1 MTATISNWG
10 NSQGIRLPKNI
21 IKNMSLAIGDKVNI
35 LIENH
40 KIIIEPIKQ
49 KKEFDI
55 HELVSKMPSDYMV
68 NEEIDDM
75 AGKEEW

>member
-10 NSQGIRLPKNI
+10 NSQGIRLSKKI

-35 LIENH
+35 LVENH
-40 KIIIEPIKQ
+40 KIIIEPVKE

-55 HELVSKMPSDYMV
+55 NDLVSKIPSNYIAQ
-68 NEEIDDM
+68 EEIVDQV
-75 AGKEEW
+75 GKEVW

>member
-10 NSQGIRLPKNI
+10 NSQAIRLPKNI
-21 IKNMSLAIGDKVNI
+21 IKSMSLAIGDKVDI

-40 KIIIEPIKQ
+40 KIIIEPIKK

-55 HELVSKMPSDYMV
+55 NILVSQIPKNYNV
-68 NEEIDDM
+68 CEEIDDVV
-75 AGKEEW
+75 GKEEW

>member
-1 MTATISNWG
+1 MTTTISSWG
-10 NSQGIRLPKNI
+10 NSQGIRLPKDI

-49 KKEFDI
+49 TKKFDI
-55 HELVSKMPSDYMV
+55 NELVLKMPLDYSV
-68 NEEIDDM
+68 SEEIDDIL
-75 AGKEEW
+75 GKEVW

>member
-10 NSQGIRLPKNI
+10 NSQGIRLSKKI

-35 LIENH
+35 LVENH
-40 KIIIEPIKQ
+40 KIIIEPVKE

-55 HELVSKMPSDYMV
+55 NDLVSKIPSNYIAQ
-68 NEEIDDM
+68 EEIVDQ
-75 AGKEEW
+75 AGKEVW